1 MPKDQPISS
10 QSSPATAD
18 LSPAFH
24 TRSPSLAPSI
34 PPSGP
39 DFTPSQPPSSMPS
52 PIGSAEWN
60 TDDDRMST
68 GHSVHTGSRSETET
82 RQKPSD
88 RVKEEKETPKISDS
102 DSGSHTTDDDPSSSD
117 SSDSNASSDDSDS
130 DSDGGKCEEI
140 SQDELQEIQQKIMQ
154 YLKSTD
160 SKYDK
165 VLANIFNYIFEKEE
179 NKLNLD
185 ESTCK
190 FDLTSLQARTQSKIK
205 NFLSNISS

>member
-1 MPKDQPISS
+1 
-10 QSSPATAD
+10 
-18 LSPAFH
+18 
-24 TRSPSLAPSI
+24 
-34 PPSGP
+34 
-39 DFTPSQPPSSMPS
+39 MPS

-82 RQKPSD
+82 RVQKPSD

-140 SQDELQEIQQKIMQ
+140 SQDELQEIQQVCFYRFFSFEIALTILFYRKLCSTSSQPIQSMTKFWRIFSIIFSKKKKI
-154 YLKSTD
+154 
-160 SKYDK
+160 
-165 VLANIFNYIFEKEE
+165 N
-179 NKLNLD
+179 
-185 ESTCK
+185 
-190 FDLTSLQARTQSKIK
+190 
-205 NFLSNISS
+205 